1 MCGMSNAPG
10 MKVALESGVLNI
22 YVRVLV
28 LGGRLVGRWGVV
40 SDLQI
45 DYQNTLS
52 KMHRKAV

>member
-1 MCGMSNAPG
+1 MYGMSNATG

-22 YVRVLV
+22 YVPVLG

-45 DYQNTLS
+45 DYQNTLP
-52 KMHRKAV
+52 KMHRKVV